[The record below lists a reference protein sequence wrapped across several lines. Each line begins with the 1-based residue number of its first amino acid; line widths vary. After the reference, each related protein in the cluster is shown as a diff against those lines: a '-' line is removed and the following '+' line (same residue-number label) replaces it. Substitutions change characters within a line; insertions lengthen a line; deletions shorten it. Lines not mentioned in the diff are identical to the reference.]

1 MACKTCTRA
10 NTIPFYTLSVPFV
23 VRLVIAWAINLLAL
37 WLANALWDSVSIHG
51 WAAYLIGSAVL
62 GIANTIVKPLLA
74 ILTLPLIIFTLGL
87 FYLLI
92 NLARVA
98 LAEWIAP
105 NFSIDGFWTY
115 VGVVF
120 VVWAVNWIAGQLL
133 GDVEGRRA
141 RFRLT

>member
-1 MACKTCTRA
+1 MIVA
-10 NTIPFYTLSVPFV
+10 
-23 VRLVIAWAINLLAL
+23 IAVNAFAL

-51 WAAYLIGSAVL
+51 FWAYFIGAVVL
-62 GIANTIVKPLLA
+62 GIANAVLKPILA
-74 ILTLPLIIFTLGL
+74 ILTLPLIILTLGL

-92 NLARVA
+92 NIAMVA

-120 VVWAVNWIAGQLL
+120 IVWVVNWVCYSALDAL
-133 GDVEGRRA
+133 EGDRGRA
-141 RFRLT
+141 RMAA